1 VTKII
6 IVRYVCLTFF
16 GKIIELLILNR
27 IEPNLIT
34 CANQFGFKRK
44 HGTDMCV
51 FTRKEIIRYY
61 INHGSVKYVTFL
73 DAFQAYD
80 PVNHTVLLRKLLSA
94 GVPMYLLRLIA
105 FWYCNQFYHVRWD
118 NALSV
123 GFTVSY
129 GVRQGGLLSHLFL

>member
-1 VTKII
+1 MSNIF
-6 IVRYVCLTFF
+6 C
-16 GKIIELLILNR
+16 KIIELLILNR
-27 IEPNLIT
+27 IEPYLVT

-44 HGTDMCV
+44 HGTL
-51 FTRKEIIRYY
+51 KEIIRYY
-61 INHGSVKYVTFL
+61 INHGSLMYVTFL

-105 FWYCNQFYHVRWD
+105 FRYCNQFYNVRWG

-123 GFTVSY
+123 GFTVSNC
-129 GVRQGGLLSHLFL
+129 VRQG